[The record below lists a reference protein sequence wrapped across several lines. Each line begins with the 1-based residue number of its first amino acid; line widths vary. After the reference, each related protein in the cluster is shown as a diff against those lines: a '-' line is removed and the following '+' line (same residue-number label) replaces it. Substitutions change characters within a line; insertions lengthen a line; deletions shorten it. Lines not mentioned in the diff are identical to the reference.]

1 MLFQK
6 HNICWLSCSG
16 KGTWYAWDVSTA
28 LADFLAVNYF
38 FLKWVHLQLAG
49 ELLSNCRYSFK
60 MWLQW
65 FNSDMWNQA
74 MFFIGIFPLKRETA
88 LSILER
94 VKGSTQR
101 AWSQITTQ
109 TSEWLQKSCITL
121 LLTSCRGIGRAQFL
135 PLRPCFVVAWWR
147 LEFWLILYV
156 KMQKRLEYIHQDVTE
171 ISQCN
176 SCSNRKHL
184 KQIVVSYYFLH
195 FFTVSK
201 LLYWSWPYRS
211 CSLFLLLLFQYS
223 SCISEGKTK
232 QNKKH
237 S

>member
-147 LEFWLILYV
+147 VLTNTLCENAKETWIYTSGC
-156 KMQKRLEYIHQDVTE
+156 HGD
-171 ISQCN
+171 
-176 SCSNRKHL
+176 
-184 KQIVVSYYFLH
+184 
-195 FFTVSK
+195 FTM
-201 LLYWSWPYRS
+201 
-211 CSLFLLLLFQYS
+211 
-223 SCISEGKTK
+223 
-232 QNKKH
+232 
-237 S
+237 